1 MVRSRPKVTL
11 SAAISLDG
19 KIASVGGDSKLS
31 SCEDTRRV
39 HKIRA
44 KHDAILIGW
53 RTAVLDDPILTVR
66 HAKGKNPVRII
77 IDSRGTLPLSLR
89 VIKTAHTTRTIIAVS
104 SKISKSR
111 RMKLESFGVNVIVAG
126 KDKVSIPLLLDRL
139 WKIKIKTVLL
149 EGGGKTNW
157 EFVSRGLVDS
167 LIVTISPR
175 LLGGSTAPTLVD
187 GIGFKY
193 IRKSAKLV
201 LERAIR
207 HGDEMVLSYSKL

>member
-1 MVRSRPKVTL
+1 M
-11 SAAISLDG
+11 
-19 KIASVGGDSKLS
+19 KLES
-31 SCEDTRRV
+31 FGV
-39 HKIRA
+39 
-44 KHDAILIGW
+44 
-53 RTAVLDDPILTVR
+53 
-66 HAKGKNPVRII
+66 N
-77 IDSRGTLPLSLR
+77 
-89 VIKTAHTTRTIIAVS
+89 AVS